1 MNELPRRIR
10 TLEPRPPRPM
20 PGLGF
25 DRQDSGVAREPGAA
39 SAYEENGSA
48 ETDVSEVQATLQS
61 LLESGTVQ
69 EGEDDVHVYE
79 ELFDNFV
86 NEGGF
91 REGFR
96 WVARFWTDE
105 ALRKGMMSEVYT

>member
-48 ETDVSEVQATLQS
+48 ETDVSEVQA
-61 LLESGTVQ
+61 
-69 EGEDDVHVYE
+69 H
-79 ELFDNFV
+79 
-86 NEGGF
+86 
-91 REGFR
+91 
-96 WVARFWTDE
+96 
-105 ALRKGMMSEVYT
+105 